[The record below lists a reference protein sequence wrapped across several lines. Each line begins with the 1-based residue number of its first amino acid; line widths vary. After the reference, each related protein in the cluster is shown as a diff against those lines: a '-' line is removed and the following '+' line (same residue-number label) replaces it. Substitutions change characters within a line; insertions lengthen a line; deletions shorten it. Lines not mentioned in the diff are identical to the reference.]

1 MADEQNEGP
10 VTEIV
15 VWSSIYPE
23 PYNAELKEKVEK
35 AVREIL
41 LMDDRFDNADIETI
55 DAIRD
60 WVRAEAILDKA
71 FSMFMTGDTT
81 ASTERMFRHAAL
93 HKNALRDEIF
103 GKYKGRRAKKDE
115 VAYAN
120 MILAKSGVITPKTEV
135 DLLADKKA

>member
-1 MADEQNEGP
+1 MTDENNEEP

-15 VWSSIYPE
+15 VWGSIYPE
-23 PYNAELKEKVEK
+23 PYNAELEEKVEK
-35 AVREIL
+35 AVRQIL
-41 LMDDRFDNADIETI
+41 AMDDRFANADIETI

-60 WVRAEAILDKA
+60 WVRAEAVLSRA
-71 FSMFMTGDTT
+71 FSIFMAGGTT

-115 VAYAN
+115 IDWATK
-120 MILAKSGVITPKTEV
+120 ILVNSGIIKPETEV
-135 DLLADKKA
+135 DILADKT